1 MYSDAEMEAV
11 RTELETVTAERD
23 ALRWVANDNAAARDA
38 YLVGMGEAR
47 NDLEVARADLEVARA
62 DLDACRRNLVAAQ
75 ADHAAAVDALTDA
88 RKDAAHWRSE
98 AGCWQAR
105 YEGMEA
111 ALRVA
116 LEVCK

>member
-23 ALRWVANDNAAARDA
+23 ALRRVANDNAAARDA

-47 NDLEVARADLEVARA
+47 NDLEVARADLEATRRA
-62 DLDACRRNLVAAQ
+62 LGIAEAERDTAM
-75 ADHAAAVDALTDA
+75 DALGEA
-88 RKDAAHWRSE
+88 RKDAAHWRGE
-98 AGCWQAR
+98 AECWQAR

-116 LEVCK
+116 LEVRK

>member
-11 RTELETVTAERD
+11 RMELETVTAECD
-23 ALRWVANDNAAARDA
+23 KLRRVANDNAVARDA

-47 NDLEVARADLEVARA
+47 NDLEVARADL
-62 DLDACRRNLVAAQ
+62 DAYRRNLVAAQ
-75 ADHAAAVDALTDA
+75 ADHAAAAAALTDA
-88 RKDAAHWRSE
+88 RKDAAHWRGE
-98 AGCWQAR
+98 AECWQAR

-111 ALRVA
+111 ALRVV